1 MEEFLDALNISSNGD
16 YDSDGNLVIELRD
29 ADEFAKTYSKLDR
42 SNLVDEDEESSV
54 ISLDNGSIQFIGDDY
69 IITLLS
75 NDDADEYKLTI
86 KSIE

>member
-1 MEEFLDALNISSNGD
+1 MEEFLDALNIPINGE
-16 YDSDGNLVIELRD
+16 YDNDGNLIVELKD
-29 ADEFAKTYSKLDR
+29 SDEFAKVYSKLDR